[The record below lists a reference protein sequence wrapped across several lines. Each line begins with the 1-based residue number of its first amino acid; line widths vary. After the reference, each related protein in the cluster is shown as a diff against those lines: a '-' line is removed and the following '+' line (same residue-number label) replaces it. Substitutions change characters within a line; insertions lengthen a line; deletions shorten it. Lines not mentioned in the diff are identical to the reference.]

1 MSTEFRLLKLERRLP
16 RRPPPSPASG
26 FDPSRLTMR
35 EQYELDQLLAQY
47 EPGLGRRQAL
57 AALTDEQLERMTELM
72 RKAEGVGPSAPYR
85 YMPHREPGSGPC
97 WCVDCLAT
105 AGDGQVGP

>member
-1 MSTEFRLLKLERRLP
+1 MSTEFRLLKLERGVR
-16 RRPPPSPASG
+16 RRPPPSLASG
-26 FDPSRLTMR
+26 FDPARLTMR
-35 EQYELDQLLAQY
+35 EHYELDQLLAQY

-57 AALTDEQLERMTELM
+57 AALTDEQLERMTSLT
-72 RKAEGVGPSAPYR
+72 RKAEGVEPDPPYR
-85 YMPHREPGSGPC
+85 SMPHREPGSGPC